1 MKSAEEPMAS
11 FFTTDVEG
19 VEKGPFKQGDRFT
32 VSLVVKNFAM
42 RVGEFYVLCG
52 LADETGL
59 LWYETKFSKQLTVK
73 ANKGV
78 GPIAMAAD
86 WQVSRQR

>member
-1 MKSAEEPMAS
+1 
-11 FFTTDVEG
+11 
-19 VEKGPFKQGDRFT
+19 
-32 VSLVVKNFAM
+32 M
-42 RVGEFYVLCG
+42 RVSEFCVLCG

-59 LWYETKFSKQLTVK
+59 LWYETKFSKQLKVK

-86 WQVSRQR
+86 WRSRGSADGLPH

>member
-1 MKSAEEPMAS
+1 
-11 FFTTDVEG
+11 
-19 VEKGPFKQGDRFT
+19 
-32 VSLVVKNFAM
+32 M

-59 LWYETKFSKQLTVK
+59 LWYETKFSKQLKVK

-78 GPIAMAAD
+78 GRLPWPRTGRSRGSAD
-86 WQVSRQR
+86 GLPH

>member
-1 MKSAEEPMAS
+1 
-11 FFTTDVEG
+11 
-19 VEKGPFKQGDRFT
+19 
-32 VSLVVKNFAM
+32 M
-42 RVGEFYVLCG
+42 R

-59 LWYETKFSKQLTVK
+59 LHETKFSKQLKVK

-86 WQVSRQR
+86 WQVRGALTDSALAPDLQFLKGVCNSKCF